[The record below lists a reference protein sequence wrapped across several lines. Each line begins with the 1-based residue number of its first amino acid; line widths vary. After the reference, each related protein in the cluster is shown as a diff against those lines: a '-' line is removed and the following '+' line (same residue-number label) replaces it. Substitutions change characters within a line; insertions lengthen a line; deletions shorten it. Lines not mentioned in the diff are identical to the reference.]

1 EPLAILRDRADGEDR
16 IAEDLELVRDAMM
29 KSGIEMIRTA
39 DHQDGDVIVGLDLIE
54 DCLSLSLE
62 VGVEA
67 LHRGERL
74 IHGEIALILG
84 DLEDLPEAFVELS
97 LEAGWLGE
105 AHGRADVADAARC
118 EKIRLFGEGGLDD
131 L

>member
-1 EPLAILRDRADGEDR
+1 MVDLATVKILLEEAIEPLAILRDRADGEDR

-97 LEAGWLGE
+97 L
-105 AHGRADVADAARC
+105 
-118 EKIRLFGEGGLDD
+118 
-131 L
+131 